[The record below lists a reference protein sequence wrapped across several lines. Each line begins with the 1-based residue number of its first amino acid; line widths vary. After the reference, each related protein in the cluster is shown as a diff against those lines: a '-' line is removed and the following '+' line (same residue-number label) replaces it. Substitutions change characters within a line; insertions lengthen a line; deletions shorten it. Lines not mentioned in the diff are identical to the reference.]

1 MGNDPNKYISL
12 NIDNEDINEVLDEQ
26 KREEFYRLYQQFS
39 SRNGFMSKNDLS
51 KLTKIDNEYILE
63 KIFDI
68 FASKKGKMYFSD
80 LICFYTCF
88 ANRTIKII
96 LLSFLL
102 FGRNEKIGKS
112 TYIEK
117 LNEFMTVNDD
127 FLILNSESFLN
138 SITSNENGYSSYIPS
153 FAKNYLYGA
162 QDKDTIY
169 YDKSLFIS
177 KANNLYNQKLF
188 IFNFVYKVIPSSR
201 LNNLKIDEIKKK
213 VHTYVCDCL
222 LQNIN
227 EKINTFD
234 ELEEMKYYFNRDNSV
249 VNGHMPFIEFE
260 KIMKELRVDQ
270 KLIDIVI
277 KFLKNLTMKDY
288 INFQDFKSLMA
299 NIYYRVS
306 YKQKKKKAYLKCY

>member
-39 SRNGFMSKNDLS
+39 SRNGFLSKNDLS

-117 LNEFMTVNDD
+117 LNELMDVNDD
-127 FLILNSESFLN
+127 FIILN
-138 SITSNENGYSSYIPS
+138 
-153 FAKNYLYGA
+153 
-162 QDKDTIY
+162 
-169 YDKSLFIS
+169 
-177 KANNLYNQKLF
+177 
-188 IFNFVYKVIPSSR
+188 
-201 LNNLKIDEIKKK
+201 
-213 VHTYVCDCL
+213 
-222 LQNIN
+222 
-227 EKINTFD
+227 
-234 ELEEMKYYFNRDNSV
+234 LE
-249 VNGHMPFIEFE
+249 
-260 KIMKELRVDQ
+260 
-270 KLIDIVI
+270 
-277 KFLKNLTMKDY
+277 
-288 INFQDFKSLMA
+288 
-299 NIYYRVS
+299 
-306 YKQKKKKAYLKCY
+306 